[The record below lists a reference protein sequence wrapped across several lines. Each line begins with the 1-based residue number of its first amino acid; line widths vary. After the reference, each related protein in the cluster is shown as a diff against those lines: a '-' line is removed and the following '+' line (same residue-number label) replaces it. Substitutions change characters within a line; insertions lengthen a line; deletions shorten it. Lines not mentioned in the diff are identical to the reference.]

1 MSAARSF
8 LLAACGAL
16 VFLGSSRAAY
26 ARCGDHPGD
35 TAAVAAVE
43 ATIAAGCSCCRPP
56 VRPCVLAAM
65 QAALGAGTLPAR
77 CARRV
82 RRDMRVACPL
92 GAARGTACQLCN
104 ADADCAAGE
113 FCECRVGTCT
123 KTGGVCVKRP
133 DACTQFVA
141 PVCGCDGTTYFNDC
155 ARRQAGVCK
164 LHAGP
169 CAAPAGCFDTVVLA
183 CTGGACSATEPCP
196 LPNEFCTP
204 RCAPPPAGTCFD
216 LLGRRCTGRVCGPD
230 ALCLPN
236 EACVARCPPPAPRGK
251 CFDTVGLHCTD
262 EDCSPDQPCRLP
274 NEFCSPACA
283 TSMATTTTTITLPL
297 TGRCF
302 VTVDLRCSDEPCGPG
317 MPCLDPNEFCSPRCL
332 GTTTTT
338 LPGFVCQRASDCPM
352 VPCALAR
359 CVAGVCQHECF
370 CVGLAGEPLC
380 CPGPGLCLGFGGD
393 GFFIGFGD

>member
-8 LLAACGAL
+8 LLAACVAL
-16 VFLGSSRAAY
+16 VLLGPDRAAH

-65 QAALGAGTLPAR
+65 QAALGAGTLPGR

-92 GAARGTACQLCN
+92 GTARGTACQLCN

-123 KTGGVCVKRP
+123 KTGGVCVRRP

-169 CAAPAGCFDTVVLA
+169 CAAPAGCFDTI
-183 CTGGACSATEPCP
+183 
-196 LPNEFCTP
+196 
-204 RCAPPPAGTCFD
+204 
-216 LLGRRCTGRVCGPD
+216 
-230 ALCLPN
+230 
-236 EACVARCPPPAPRGK
+236 
-251 CFDTVGLHCTD
+251 GLHCTD
-262 EDCSPDQPCRLP
+262 EDCSPDLPCRLP

-283 TSMATTTTTITLPL
+283 TPRSTTTTTITLPV

-302 VTVDLRCSDEPCGPG
+302 VTVDLRCSDELCGPG
-317 MPCLDPNEFCSPRCL
+317 MPCLNPNEF
-332 GTTTTT
+332 
-338 LPGFVCQRASDCPM
+338 
-352 VPCALAR
+352 
-359 CVAGVCQHECF
+359 
-370 CVGLAGEPLC
+370 
-380 CPGPGLCLGFGGD
+380 
-393 GFFIGFGD
+393 